1 MIFKVYDGCILI
13 IFMLVIYSDIIMM
26 FLLFIPWLEI
36 NSYYVLERTMATDIT
51 QGLKKYYG
59 A

>member
-1 MIFKVYDGCILI
+1 MTFKVYDGCILLI

-36 NSYYVLERTMATDIT
+36 NSYYVLERSMAADIT
-51 QGLKKYYG
+51 QGLT
-59 A
+59 